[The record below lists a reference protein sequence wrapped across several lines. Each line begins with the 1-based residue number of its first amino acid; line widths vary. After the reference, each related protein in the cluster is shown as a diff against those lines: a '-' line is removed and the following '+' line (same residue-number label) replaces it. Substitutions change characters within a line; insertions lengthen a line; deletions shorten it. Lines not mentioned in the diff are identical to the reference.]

1 MLFCQ
6 LWISEIVIFSR
17 LVFIFAR
24 RVLRQACRV
33 LRQNRT
39 VTFIS
44 TLNRMYIF
52 NKFVYILKIWKVW
65 YLFINEG
72 FNSDFLQ
79 KYTLQQI
86 IYNYYINIPILYSEQ
101 LINVWVVK
109 SLLYFISRFKLYY
122 YTKINVQSLYKL
134 QTWLMIN
141 ILQILLFSLLLL

>member
-1 MLFCQ
+1 MIFCQ
-6 LWISEIVIFSR
+6 LWIYESVMFSR
-17 LVFIFAR
+17 LVFIFVC

-101 LINVWVVK
+101 LINAWVVK